1 MSGNQLNAWQ
11 EGKGEGGVEGG
22 GGEGWDEE
30 AIYTRPSC
38 REYDEAVSARS

>member
-1 MSGNQLNAWQ
+1 MPGRRGRGREVWR
-11 EGKGEGGVEGG
+11 GEGR
-22 GGEGWDEE
+22 GGEMWDEE

>member
-1 MSGNQLNAWQ
+1 MPGRRGRGREVWR
-11 EGKGEGGVEGG
+11 GEGGGV
-22 GGEGWDEE
+22 WDEE